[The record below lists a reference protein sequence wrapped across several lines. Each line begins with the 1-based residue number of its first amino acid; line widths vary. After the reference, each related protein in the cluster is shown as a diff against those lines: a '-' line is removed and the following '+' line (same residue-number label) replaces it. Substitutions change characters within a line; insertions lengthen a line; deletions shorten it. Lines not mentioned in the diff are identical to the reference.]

1 MDFFPSLIQEKKFI
15 DTVDK
20 LTIFVDKK
28 VNKNE
33 FSNIFLKDDTSETPK
48 IIFADKGFLVNINGN
63 RSLRLL
69 NGKFINVNYEG
80 NNLFFNFD
88 QTDFNLSKFETKTI
102 TTQKIKEM
110 PLLKLTRCIF
120 YFAIKK
126 NVSKVDTSYCNKDS
140 INEINTEIYARLF
153 KPLNFF
159 ILTSILIFLIMT
171 NHETKNFKSNQI
183 LIFIFGVFSVIFFE
197 VITNYSG
204 KSLTN
209 MLYFA
214 VIPIII
220 FLILYF
226 IFYIKNIHKNTV

>member
-1 MDFFPSLIQEKKFI
+1 
-15 DTVDK
+15 
-20 LTIFVDKK
+20 
-28 VNKNE
+28 
-33 FSNIFLKDDTSETPK
+33 
-48 IIFADKGFLVNINGN
+48 
-63 RSLRLL
+63 
-69 NGKFINVNYEG
+69 
-80 NNLFFNFD
+80 
-88 QTDFNLSKFETKTI
+88 
-102 TTQKIKEM
+102 M

-126 NVSKVDTSYCNKDS
+126 NVSKVDASYCKKDS
-140 INEINTEIYARLF
+140 INEINSEIYARLF

-204 KSLTN
+204 KSPTN
-209 MLYFA
+209 MLFFA
-214 VIPIII
+214 VTPIII

-226 IFYIKNIHKNTV
+226 IFYIKNNQKNTVG